1 MADVQNVGVFYLLVG
16 ILSHGLLIALV
27 NTLLLQIHIRNQ
39 TTNYLYSF
47 LGRFQ
52 PAHLVLTPFPTL
64 PFRQIECFTLLPFL
78 WLMLSLVFLAVG

>member
-47 LGRFQ
+47 LGRF
-52 PAHLVLTPFPTL
+52 
-64 PFRQIECFTLLPFL
+64 
-78 WLMLSLVFLAVG
+78 